1 MLDKA
6 KRGIQRLMVDRNTL
20 HEFDM
25 DTRFAK
31 VESVQPPD
39 RSQDDSI
46 HFDPLDPPGRVRS
59 AGGALQDIHPDVSGV
74 DHISLEL
81 NRSPKGS
88 PKKTPQSP
96 SSIPARRGL
105 SRSLSMVED
114 KQKERPGPA
123 LNRKSFSRQ
132 TSLTLQRDAS
142 LGGGDGLLRERSDG
156 GARLRGSIENSVDL
170 RRSMV
175 KERYQAQRK
184 KINHFATVLSKED
197 SQSVN
202 VLARR
207 DVDQKYMEEP
217 GGNPDV
223 VQDSLKDGMK
233 GSVPLHPN
241 SVSYSSAPS
250 SCYPANKAV
259 PLSGTLAPL

>member
-1 MLDKA
+1 
-6 KRGIQRLMVDRNTL
+6 
-20 HEFDM
+20 
-25 DTRFAK
+25 
-31 VESVQPPD
+31 
-39 RSQDDSI
+39 
-46 HFDPLDPPGRVRS
+46 
-59 AGGALQDIHPDVSGV
+59 
-74 DHISLEL
+74 
-81 NRSPKGS
+81 
-88 PKKTPQSP
+88 
-96 SSIPARRGL
+96 
-105 SRSLSMVED
+105 
-114 KQKERPGPA
+114 
-123 LNRKSFSRQ
+123 
-132 TSLTLQRDAS
+132 
-142 LGGGDGLLRERSDG
+142 
-156 GARLRGSIENSVDL
+156 
-170 RRSMV
+170 MV

-197 SQSVN
+197 SQSLN

-250 SCYPANKAV
+250 TCYPADKAV